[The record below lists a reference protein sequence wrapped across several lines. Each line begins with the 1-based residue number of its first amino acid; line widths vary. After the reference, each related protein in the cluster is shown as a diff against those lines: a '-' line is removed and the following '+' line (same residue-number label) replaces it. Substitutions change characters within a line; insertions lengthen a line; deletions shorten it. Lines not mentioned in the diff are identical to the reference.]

1 MREPALTP
9 ELSVTNRANNA
20 RKLMAKTILITGASS
35 GIGQATA
42 LYFAERGWNV
52 AATMRDPSKADTVL
66 QHPRISFFALDV
78 TDADSIALAI
88 AGTLT
93 RYQKID
99 VLLNNAGYGLFGPI
113 EALAGQQIQQQFATN
128 LFGLIGVTQQI
139 LPAMRKEGEGLI
151 INVSSIVGR
160 FALPYASTY
169 VATKF
174 AVEGLSESMR
184 YELDPFRIRVKMVEP
199 GSIATEFG
207 KGSKQIAVSDPYRAS
222 MNKFLGVFA
231 KGNSAG
237 ARPEEVAKVIYGA
250 ATDASNRLRY
260 LAKPGPF
267 FWMNRFLPDGAW
279 RRLLVKA
286 MVK

>member
-1 MREPALTP
+1 
-9 ELSVTNRANNA
+9 
-20 RKLMAKTILITGASS
+20 MAKTILITGTSS
-35 GIGQATA
+35 GIGRSTA

-52 AATMRDPSKADTVL
+52 AATMRDPLKADPML
-66 QHPRISFFALDV
+66 QHPQISLLALDV
-78 TDADSIALAI
+78 TNSESIARAI
-88 AGTLT
+88 ADTLT
-93 RYQKID
+93 RCQKID

-113 EALAGQQIQQQFATN
+113 EALSDQQIQEQFATN
-128 LFGLIGVTQQI
+128 FFGLIGMTQQI
-139 LPAMRKEGEGLI
+139 LPAIRDAGGGLI

-184 YELDPFRIRVKMVEP
+184 YELEPFRIRVKMIEP

-222 MNKFLGVFA
+222 MDKFLAVFA

-237 ARPEEVAKVIYGA
+237 AKPEQVAKVIYRA
-250 ATDASNRLRY
+250 ANDSSNRLRY

-267 FWMNRFLPDGAW
+267 FWMNRVFPDAVW
-279 RRLLVKA
+279 QRLLVKA

>member
-1 MREPALTP
+1 ME
-9 ELSVTNRANNA
+9 
-20 RKLMAKTILITGASS
+20 KTILITGASS
-35 GIGQATA
+35 GIGRATA

-52 AATMRDPSKADTVL
+52 AATMRDPGKAAPVL
-66 QHPRISFFALDV
+66 QHPQISLFALDV
-78 TDADSIALAI
+78 TNADSIARTI
-88 AGTLT
+88 ADTLD

-99 VLLNNAGYGLFGPI
+99 VLLNNAGYGLFGPM

-128 LFGLIGVTQQI
+128 FFGLIGVTQQV
-139 LPAMRKEGEGLI
+139 LPAMRDAGEGLI
-151 INVSSIVGR
+151 INISSIVGQ

-184 YELDPFRIRVKMVEP
+184 YELEPFRIRVKLVEP
-199 GSIATEFG
+199 GSIVTEFG
-207 KGSKQIAVSDPYRAS
+207 KGSKQIAVSTPYRAS
-222 MNKFLGVFA
+222 MDKFLSVFA
-231 KGNSAG
+231 KGNSTG
-237 ARPEEVAKVIYGA
+237 AKPEEVAKVIYRA
-250 ATDASNRLRY
+250 ANDSSNRLRY

-267 FWMNRFLPDGAW
+267 FWMNRILPDAVW

>member
-1 MREPALTP
+1 
-9 ELSVTNRANNA
+9 
-20 RKLMAKTILITGASS
+20 MAKTILITGASS
-35 GIGQATA
+35 GIGRATA
-42 LYFAERGWNV
+42 LYFAERGWDV
-52 AATMRDPSKADTVL
+52 AATMRDPGNAAPGL
-66 QHPRISFFALDV
+66 QHPQVSLFALDV
-78 TDADSIALAI
+78 TNTDSIARAI
-88 AGTLT
+88 ADTLD

-99 VLLNNAGYGLFGPI
+99 VLLNNAGYGLFGPV

-128 LFGLIGVTQQI
+128 LFGLIGVTQQV
-139 LPAMRKEGEGLI
+139 LPAMRDAGEGLI
-151 INVSSIVGR
+151 INISSIVGQ

-184 YELDPFRIRVKMVEP
+184 YELEPFHIRVKLVEP
-199 GSIATEFG
+199 GSIVTEFG
-207 KGSKQIAVSDPYRAS
+207 KGSKQIAVSDPYRTS
-222 MNKFLGVFA
+222 MDKFLSVFA

-237 ARPEEVAKVIYGA
+237 AKPEEVAKVIYRA
-250 ATDASNRLRY
+250 ANDSNNRLRY

-267 FWMNRFLPDGAW
+267 FWMNRILPDATW

>member
-1 MREPALTP
+1 
-9 ELSVTNRANNA
+9 
-20 RKLMAKTILITGASS
+20 MAKTILITGASS
-35 GIGQATA
+35 GIGRTTA

-52 AATMRDPSKADTVL
+52 AATMRDPSKADPVL
-66 QHPRISFFALDV
+66 RHPQIGLFALDV
-78 TDADSIALAI
+78 TDAESITQAVAD
-88 AGTLT
+88 ALT

-128 LFGLIGVTQQI
+128 LFGLMSVTQQI
-139 LPAMRKEGEGLI
+139 LPAMRAAGEGLI

-160 FALPYASTY
+160 FALPFASTY

-184 YELDPFRIRVKMVEP
+184 YELEPFRIRVKMVEP

-207 KGSKQIAVSDPYRAS
+207 KGSKQIAVNDPYRAS
-222 MNKFLGVFA
+222 MNKFLAVFA
-231 KGNSAG
+231 KGNSTG
-237 ARPEEVAKVIYGA
+237 AKPEEVAKVIYRA
-250 ATDASNRLRY
+250 ANDSSNRLRY

-267 FWMNRFLPDGAW
+267 FWMNRLLPDAAW

>member
-1 MREPALTP
+1 
-9 ELSVTNRANNA
+9 
-20 RKLMAKTILITGASS
+20 MAKTILITGASS
-35 GIGQATA
+35 GIGRTTA

-52 AATMRDPSKADTVL
+52 AATMRDPARADPAL
-66 QHPRISFFALDV
+66 HHPHISLFALDV
-78 TDADSIALAI
+78 TNADSIAQAI
-88 AGTLT
+88 AGTLN
-93 RYQKID
+93 RYNKID

-113 EALAGQQIQQQFATN
+113 EAIDGQQIQQQFATN

-139 LPAMRKEGEGLI
+139 LPAMRQAGEGLI
-151 INVSSIVGR
+151 INISSIVGQ

-184 YELDPFRIRVKMVEP
+184 YELEPFHIRVKMVEP

-207 KGSKQIAVSDPYRAS
+207 KGSKQIAVSDPYRSS
-222 MNKFLGVFA
+222 MNKFLTVFA
-231 KGNSAG
+231 KGNSSG
-237 ARPEEVAKVIYGA
+237 ARPEEVAKVIYRA
-250 ATDASNRLRY
+250 ANDSSNRLRY

-267 FWMNRFLPDGAW
+267 FWMNRILPDAAW